1 MSHQKMV
8 NLQEP
13 LDMNWFKSIKK
24 WFKIKLYNFQYRNY
38 PDEVC
43 CCGSDVGKGG
53 DICYHGG
60 CKSIKDYN
68 REKL

>member
-1 MSHQKMV
+1 MLKQ
-8 NLQEP
+8 
-13 LDMNWFKSIKK
+13 IKK
-24 WFKIKLYNFQYRNY
+24 WFKIKWYNFQYRNL

-43 CCGSDVGKGG
+43 CCGSDLGKGG

-60 CKSIKDYN
+60 CKSIKDYM